1 MQKYMYYNFPPRFER
16 HNSGVQSTAMP
27 PKSTSTTKQIREAG
41 AVVHACAHLVLDDRT
56 SKKYFGNRG
65 FSTIKLQG
73 VVKSS
78 TNGKTKPDDRAQ
90 WTLNVDFTLPDTG
103 GASHEVI
110 NVDILARNC
119 TPGELPALRW
129 YGVGGEWINKGIPYY
144 VAMERKPDNCIEV
157 QDVADVIRGIIL

>member
-1 MQKYMYYNFPPRFER
+1 MAQLRCTVHRDATKL
-16 HNSGVQSTAMP
+16 
-27 PKSTSTTKQIREAG
+27 TSTTKQIREAG

-157 QDVADVIRGIIL
+157 QNVADVIRGIIL

>member
-1 MQKYMYYNFPPRFER
+1 LNGTTQVYGPPR
-16 HNSGVQSTAMP
+16 P
-27 PKSTSTTKQIREAG
+27 PKSTSAAKQIREAG
-41 AVVHACAHLVLDDRT
+41 TTVHACAHLVLGDRT
-56 SKKYFGNRG
+56 AKKYFGNRG

-73 VVKSS
+73 VVVSS
-78 TNGKTKPDDRAQ
+78 TDGKTKSDDRAQ

-129 YGVGGEWINKGIPYY
+129 YGVGGEWINKGIPCY
-144 VAMERKPDNCIEV
+144 MLCGHGT
-157 QDVADVIRGIIL
+157 QT